1 VNPNTATNEELRD
14 WLAIRQGWTR
24 TGTTSWRHTSRDDD
38 GATSTWCA
46 NYHPIPNTIDAAH
59 DCFPDGWAWY
69 CTEIEWKAHP
79 IPTISATNAV
89 CVDRTADEAT
99 DRFRLAVK
107 AIMAMEEGK

>member
-1 VNPNTATNEELRD
+1 MNPNTATNEELRD
-14 WLAIRQGWTR
+14 WLANHQPML
-24 TGTTSWRHTSRDDD
+24 
-38 GATSTWCA
+38 
-46 NYHPIPNTIDAAH
+46 PIPNTIDAAH

-107 AIMAMEEGK
+107 AIQAMEDAE